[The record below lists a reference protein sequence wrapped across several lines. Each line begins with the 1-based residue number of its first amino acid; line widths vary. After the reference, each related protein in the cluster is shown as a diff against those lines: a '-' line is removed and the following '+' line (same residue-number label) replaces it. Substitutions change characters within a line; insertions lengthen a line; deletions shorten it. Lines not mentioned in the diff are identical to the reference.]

1 MGTFRRYPNKP
12 TIIPDQNISLQSCC
26 DSSEFISSETSVPR
40 AEPLDPLLDPP
51 PFGFAL
57 ASTSPDEDVWSP
69 FSNFSRAVFMAWHY
83 NGGTVKSAVQTD
95 LLAKAITDKRFNAS
109 DMLGFS
115 VHKENENIDEF
126 LSQQSTPFQ
135 RRHGWHEASVKIRV
149 PCATRTF
156 SSEEDAPEF
165 TVDGIYHRRLV
176 DVIKGFI
183 IVLHSCLR

>member
-1 MGTFRRYPNKP
+1 
-12 TIIPDQNISLQSCC
+12 
-26 DSSEFISSETSVPR
+26 
-40 AEPLDPLLDPP
+40 
-51 PFGFAL
+51 
-57 ASTSPDEDVWSP
+57 
-69 FSNFSRAVFMAWHY
+69 MAWHY

-109 DMLGFS
+109 DILGFS

-135 RRHGWHEASVKIRV
+135 RRHGWHEASVRIRV

-165 TVDGIYHRRLV
+165 TINSIYHRRLV
-176 DVIKGFI
+176 DVVKGFFYY
-183 IVLHSCLR
+183 HS